1 VIDLH
6 THLLPAVDDGSRSVE
21 RSLHVLARFAADGV
35 TTVACTPHLRASA
48 LRRGL
53 PSRHLAPL
61 AALAALAPPGL
72 ALLHGWEI
80 LLDEPGAELTA
91 PTLRLGD
98 APAVLV
104 ELPRGPSLP
113 PNIAGELSRIRRS
126 GVLPVVAHPERYAG
140 CTVDDVRGWR
150 EAGAVVQGT
159 ADALGAPGTRGDAA
173 RRLLAAGALDLLASD
188 NHGDARG
195 LAAARTLLDDAGAP
209 DVAALLT
216 LENPARVL
224 RGEPARAVRPVALRV
239 GAWARLARRLRFTR
253 GVGAT
258 ASPPPHPVP
267 DPEPH
272 AVPLHPHPAP

>member
-21 RSLHVLARFAADGV
+21 RSLQVLARFAADGV

-140 CTVDDVRGWR
+140 CTVDDVGRWRAAAQCRRAPPRRSRRRGGAATPRAPCSPRARSTCWR
-150 EAGAVVQGT
+150 ATTT
-159 ADALGAPGTRGDAA
+159 ATGGRSPPRARCSTRRAPATSPRCSPRRTRARAA
-173 RRLLAAGALDLLASD
+173 RRAPAAGAAA
-188 NHGDARG
+188 HGARG
-195 LAAARTLLDDAGAP
+195 
-209 DVAALLT
+209 
-216 LENPARVL
+216 
-224 RGEPARAVRPVALRV
+224 RV
-239 GAWARLARRLRFTR
+239 GAPRPVRAVGRSGARTR
-253 GVGAT
+253 
-258 ASPPPHPVP
+258 
-267 DPEPH
+267 
-272 AVPLHPHPAP
+272 